1 MVWGLAVQFLFA
13 KEHFYNWRE
22 ITPIRHFPDYNAS
35 ASINPIYR
43 EVSVSI
49 ELSKVGVVAIGRNEG
64 ERLERCLNSLKDLP
78 LVYVDSGSSDNSVAL
93 ARSMGAHCVELDLT
107 RPFTAARAR
116 NTGFRALLERHPD
129 LNWVMFVDGDCE
141 VQPDWLTQALG
152 VAESDPQIA
161 VVCGR
166 RRERYP
172 SATIYNEMCDIE
184 WNTPVGEA
192 RACGGDALYR
202 VAVFQQVGG
211 FDDSFIAGEEPE
223 LCFRIREH
231 SHKIRRIDAEMT
243 LHDAAMT
250 RIGQWWKRTER
261 SGHAYLLNYLKHG
274 TKNAERLNYREI
286 RSILLWA
293 CIYLL
298 LLMATLFLR
307 SPIPLILLTLLIASQ
322 AAKMTLAQPRLKA
335 QYGKPSTFRY
345 CVFIML
351 GKVPQALGILRAY
364 RNKRS
369 GREHRLVEYK

>member
-1 MVWGLAVQFLFA
+1 
-13 KEHFYNWRE
+13 
-22 ITPIRHFPDYNAS
+22 
-35 ASINPIYR
+35 
-43 EVSVSI
+43 VSLI
-49 ELSKVGVVAIGRNEG
+49 ELSKVGVVVIGRNEG
-64 ERLERCLNSLKDLP
+64 KRLELCLNSLKDLP
-78 LVYVDSGSSDNSVAL
+78 LVYVDSGSSDNSVAF
-93 ARSMGAHCVELDLT
+93 ARSVGAHSVELDLS
-107 RPFTAARAR
+107 RAFTAARAR
-116 NTGFRALLERHPD
+116 NTGFRALLEQHPD

-141 VQPDWLTQALG
+141 VQPDWLAQALEAA
-152 VAESDPQIA
+152 VKDPNIA

-172 SATIYNEMCDIE
+172 SSSIFNEMCDIE

-192 RACGGDALYR
+192 KACGGDALYR

-231 SHKIRRIDAEMT
+231 GYRIRRLDAEMT

-293 CIYLL
+293 GIYLML
-298 LLMATLFLR
+298 LIATLLMR
-307 SPIPLILLTLLIASQ
+307 SPVPLILLALLIASQ
-322 AAKMTLAQPRLKA
+322 AAKMTLAQPRIKS
-335 QYGKPSTFRY
+335 QYGKSSTFRY
-345 CVFIML
+345 CVFIMV
-351 GKVPQALGILRAY
+351 GKIPQALGVLRAY
-364 RNKRS
+364 RNNRS